1 MIEKIQHFSKGCGK
15 GRIVAICQTKDVVSF
30 LKNPIRTYCL
40 YNYYRYLSEYC
51 QYDKV
56 WIMSNVPSTDPKQHI
71 CKNMLKNC
79 NIIWGTSEHHLLE
92 KYNVNDVIMQCTPPN
107 FYGGAL
113 WVFAPYNINR
123 ITEWWM
129 SSNGTDNKL
138 FYIQDDPLFPDPNIP
153 QMVTT
158 RLLDRGNLTLAYNKV
173 YPKEVV
179 EPEVEYMKSIR
190 GDIDECFKHVII
202 GFCGIDYNKFLDNVK
217 GNKPEVIAWDN
228 FNCYIWNGVNDNL
241 DVKLKTYSWE
251 DKPYD
256 SEYHGVTKSSK
267 RTKTTEDY
275 YSALTNKFLHITGRS
290 DFFKKLKNGVNFDKY
305 DVMEYY
311 DLWQFVASRSKS
323 AFITHEENILGN
335 QISPRY
341 FDCMLADIIAFC
353 DLRYDPEKKLTDD
366 EVLKDFMYVSSP
378 KEFAEK
384 VDKIANDKEF
394 YMNIKYRQR
403 KSILDKFEEYITEEN
418 KIKYVQ
424 CLKNMEAGITDK
436 AEFKHKECI
445 YRTNELF

>member
-1 MIEKIQHFSKGCGK
+1 MIEKINYFSKGSGK
-15 GRIVAICQTKDVVSF
+15 GKVVAICQTKDVVSF

-40 YNYYRYLSEYC
+40 YNYYRYLNEYC

-56 WIMSNVPSTDPKQHI
+56 WIMSNCPSTNEEDHI
-71 CKNMLKNC
+71 CKNMLKDC
-79 NIIWGTSEHHLLE
+79 NIIWGTSEKHILE
-92 KYNVNDVIMQCTPPN
+92 KYKVNDVIMQCTPPN
-107 FYGGAL
+107 FYGGVT
-113 WVFAPYNINR
+113 WVFTPFNINR
-123 ITEWWM
+123 ITEWRV
-129 SSNGTDNKL
+129 SSKGTDNKL
-138 FYIQDDPLFPDPNIP
+138 FYIQDDPLFPDPDIP
-153 QMVTT
+153 GMVVR
-158 RLLDRGNLTLAYNKV
+158 RLLDLKNLKIDYNKK
-173 YPKEVV
+173 YPKEVIDD
-179 EPEVEYMKSIR
+179 EINYMASIR
-190 GDIDECFKHVII
+190 SDIDECFKHVII
-202 GFCGIDYNKFLDNVK
+202 GFCGIDYNLFLNKVK
-217 GNKPEVIAWDN
+217 KNKPNVIAWDN

-251 DKPYD
+251 NKQYD
-256 SEYHGVTKSSK
+256 CEYHGVTKSAK

-275 YSALTNKFLHITGRS
+275 YTPLTHKFLHITGRS

-353 DLRYDPEKKLTDD
+353 DLRYDPDKKLTDD

-384 VDKIANDKEF
+384 VDKIANDKDF
-394 YMNIKYRQR
+394 YMDIKYRQR
-403 KSILDKFEEYITEEN
+403 KSILDKFGDYITEEN
-418 KIKYVQ
+418 KKKYLQ
-424 CLKNMEAGITDK
+424 CLENMKSGIIDNT
-436 AEFKHKECI
+436 EFKHKECT
-445 YRTNELF
+445 YKTDELF